1 MIIEVIVGGNYF
13 FVLNVVDENEGDII
27 FFLLNSDV
35 FFGIIVNNVI
45 KMLIWVGVLD
55 SNLMSIKIIVFDGKV

>member
-27 FFLLNSDV
+27 FFLFNSDV
-35 FFGIIVNNVI
+35 FFGVIVNNVI
-45 KMLIWVGVLD
+45 KILIWVGVLD

>member
-35 FFGIIVNNVI
+35 FFGVIVNNVI
-45 KMLIWVGVLD
+45 KILIWVGVLD

>member
-45 KMLIWVGVLD
+45 KIFIWVGVLD

>member
-45 KMLIWVGVLD
+45 KILIWVGVLD

>member
-1 MIIEVIVGGNYF
+1 MIIEVIVGGNFF

-35 FFGIIVNNVI
+35 FFGVIVNNVI
-45 KMLIWVGVLD
+45 KILIWVGVLD

>member
-35 FFGIIVNNVI
+35 FFGINVNNVI
-45 KMLIWVGVLD
+45 KILIWVGVLD

>member
-45 KMLIWVGVLD
+45 KILIWVGVLD
-55 SNLMSIKIIVFDGKV
+55 SNLMSIKIMVFDGKV